1 MSVKIKIG
9 EDFTRPGLFNSDQS
23 CFDTAKPE
31 PVFHSFGQLLENIAI
46 QYGAALLGI
55 KDTANI
61 FITYRSVWLDIT
73 HPGSIRG
80 NRFEYFFVDSG
91 RNAFMFT
98 NICFPLLS
106 LSQLQPVEVGNLGP
120 DNNSAKCAFFL
131 TSARR
136 HHVPRNAKSEKLKP
150 PRSQLKNK

>member
-46 QYGAALLGI
+46 LYGAAWLGI

-80 NRFEYFFVDSG
+80 NRFKYFFVDSG
-91 RNAFMFT
+91 RNAFYVHQY
-98 NICFPLLS
+98 LLS
-106 LSQLQPVEVGNLGP
+106 TFVLIPI
-120 DNNSAKCAFFL
+120 ATC
-131 TSARR
+131 
-136 HHVPRNAKSEKLKP
+136 
-150 PRSQLKNK
+150 